1 MAKWVFGKARAKGY
15 HRQYLALAV
24 LLVGLT
30 ACFSRADPVA
40 RIRAAGVLRVA
51 FDPSFPPFEFVDAA
65 GRAIGIDVDLGEALA
80 ESLGVEAHFVT
91 TTYDGL
97 YDALIVGRADVIIS
111 ALYPD
116 PTRTRDFVF
125 STPYFNAG
133 EMLVALQQSS
143 IATPEDLAGRQLA
156 VVFGT
161 DGHMT
166 ALGWEERLAPPPVLI
181 LKQSAE
187 EALQALTA
195 GEVEAAVVDGLAARA
210 AARATPLV
218 AVLVTDEPYVI
229 AARSA
234 DAALIEAFDE
244 TLDVMRGDGSLEL
257 LLERWVL
264 SEY

>member
-1 MAKWVFGKARAKGY
+1 MR
-15 HRQYLALAV
+15 HRYLALAM
-24 LLVGLT
+24 LLLAFTGCIT
-30 ACFSRADPVA
+30 RADPVA
-40 RIRAAGVLRVA
+40 RIQAARVLRVA
-51 FDPSFPPFEFVDAA
+51 FDPSFPPFEFVDATDN
-65 GRAIGIDVDLGEALA
+65 AIGIDVDLGVALA
-80 ESLGVEAHFVT
+80 ESLGVKAHFVT

-133 EMLVALQQSS
+133 EMLVAPQQSS
-143 IATPEDLAGRQLA
+143 IAAPEDLSGRRLA

-161 DGHMT
+161 DGHMV
-166 ALGWEERLAPPPVLI
+166 ALGWEERLTPSPVLV
-181 LKQSAE
+181 LEQSAA
-187 EALQALTA
+187 EALEALAA

-210 AARATPLV
+210 AAKAAPLI

-229 AARSA
+229 AARST

>member
-1 MAKWVFGKARAKGY
+1 VVKSLFNKIRT
-15 HRQYLALAV
+15 RDLRRRYLALA
-24 LLVGLT
+24 LLVLALT
-30 ACFSRADPVA
+30 GCLNRADPVA
-40 RIRAAGVLRVA
+40 RIQAAGVLRVA

-65 GRAIGIDVDLGEALA
+65 GGAIGIDVDLGGALA

-133 EMLVALQQSS
+133 EMLVAPQQSS
-143 IATPEDLAGRQLA
+143 IAAPDDLAGRQLA

-161 DGHMT
+161 DGHMA
-166 ALGWEERLAPPPVLI
+166 ALGWEERLTPPPVLI
-181 LKQSAE
+181 LKQSAA
-187 EALQALTA
+187 EALQALTT

-218 AVLVTDEPYVI
+218 TVLVTDEPYVI

-234 DAALIEAFDE
+234 DAALIDAFDE

-257 LLERWVL
+257 LLERWIL